1 MWKNKQTKKINN
13 NNNENNNNNNNYYY
27 YYYSQ
32 VPAVHCIV
40 QSVHVASDQ

>member
-1 MWKNKQTKKINN
+1 MWKNKQTNKINN
-13 NNNENNNNNNNYYY
+13 NNNEDNNYYYYY

>member
-13 NNNENNNNNNNYYY
+13 NNNEDNNYYYYYY